1 MVMFLHLPFTFPAS
15 HQICSGTLHFASTG
29 SRRRYPALK
38 TTSGPWLSQ
47 YHQTEIIIHSNLI
60 GKQPNYFILIYNNT
74 THF

>member
-1 MVMFLHLPFTFPAS
+1 MVMFLHQPFTFPDS

-60 GKQPNYFILIYNNT
+60 GKQPNYFILIHNNT
-74 THF
+74 IHF